1 MSLPPPRPRCATEC
15 GLVLPIDARVSNI
28 QGIYACT
35 RPFRHAGPRIEVQ
48 RIRQKNVVHNYGH
61 GGAGWSVSWG
71 SSRLALRLAQNADT
85 GMRRLG
91 VIGCGPLGL
100 TSAILAQR
108 AGLSVCIY
116 TKAVPPE
123 VSSMGAVGMWSPD
136 SRFCDAQHAASWD
149 AGWRQMANDAFAMHQ
164 SMLQLPNHPIE
175 WFSGYK
181 LSDAPFDSD
190 TLDCG
195 EPEYAKF
202 KNDFLPP
209 QVDLPAA
216 THPFPQPYARC
227 WTGLMFNI
235 TLYAEM
241 LMSGFVSAGGE
252 IVIREFQ
259 HPDELSDLNESTL
272 INATGYGARALFN
285 DDSIIP
291 VRGQTVRLAPQ
302 PKINYGLR
310 AHHFLV
316 VPRRDGLVVQDVNER
331 GFFNNDDDTPDQ
343 NAAEE
348 VIEQLAEF
356 VTRMQC

>member
-1 MSLPPPRPRCATEC
+1 
-15 GLVLPIDARVSNI
+15 
-28 QGIYACT
+28 
-35 RPFRHAGPRIEVQ
+35 
-48 RIRQKNVVHNYGH
+48 
-61 GGAGWSVSWG
+61 
-71 SSRLALRLAQNADT
+71 
-85 GMRRLG
+85 
-91 VIGCGPLGL
+91 
-100 TSAILAQR
+100 
-108 AGLSVCIY
+108 
-116 TKAVPPE
+116 
-123 VSSMGAVGMWSPD
+123 
-136 SRFCDAQHAASWD
+136 
-149 AGWRQMANDAFAMHQ
+149 MANDAFAMHQ